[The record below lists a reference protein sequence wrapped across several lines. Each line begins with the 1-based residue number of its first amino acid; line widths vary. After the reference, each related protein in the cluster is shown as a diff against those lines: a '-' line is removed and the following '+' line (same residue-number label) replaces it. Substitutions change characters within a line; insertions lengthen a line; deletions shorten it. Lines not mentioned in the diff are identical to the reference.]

1 MKKLVFTVAFVIGI
15 IATTFG
21 QMGVNEKRMM
31 RENETEFKNMYIFVE
46 INNID
51 KSVNKNKLHE
61 EHATAYFEFWELV
74 NSKVDEK
81 LLHDI
86 EFDNVVY
93 VKEKNTYL
101 TNWKNIMVEYN
112 KVKKH

>member
-1 MKKLVFTVAFVIGI
+1 MKKIVLTVVFAVGI
-15 IATTFG
+15 ITATFG

-46 INNID
+46 INNMD
-51 KSVNKNKLHE
+51 KNVNKDELHE
-61 EHATAYFEFWELV
+61 EHAKAYFEFWTLV

-86 EFDNVVY
+86 ELNNIVY
-93 VKEKNTYL
+93 IKEKNTYL

-112 KVKKH
+112 KTKM